1 MNDAPRRPPSAQTS
15 ASRPFEAAYHA
26 VHLPEHPAR
35 AVVWRV
41 VADYLS
47 RWVPVDAH
55 VLEIGA
61 GYCHWINAVRG
72 ARRVAVDVWP
82 ELPRHAAAGVE
93 TVVADVTK
101 DLRGLEGQ
109 QSQEPQTTQQPQK
122 SQAAQGKQGTRPF
135 DVVLASN
142 LLEHFEPDVAASV
155 VANVANA
162 LRSGGR
168 FIIVQPNFRYAYR
181 EYFDDYT
188 HRSIFTDVSLQNLL
202 RSHGFEIDFCAPK
215 FLPYSMRE
223 ARVPISPFLIKLYL
237 HSPIKPRAG
246 QMLIVARKV

>member
-1 MNDAPRRPPSAQTS
+1 MNDAPRRVDQ
-15 ASRPFEAAYHA
+15 PFQEAYHA

-35 AVVWRV
+35 AMVWRV
-41 VADYLS
+41 VAEHLS
-47 RWVPVDAH
+47 RWVADDAH

-82 ELPRHAAAGVE
+82 ELPRHAAPGVE
-93 TVVADVTK
+93 AVVADVTK
-101 DLRGLEGQ
+101 DLRGLGAGP
-109 QSQEPQTTQQPQK
+109 SAGP
-122 SQAAQGKQGTRPF
+122 GGGRF

-142 LLEHFEPDVAASV
+142 VLEHFEPAVSATVIADVAAV
-155 VANVANA
+155 

-188 HRSIFTDVSLQNLL
+188 HRSIFTDVSLPNLL
-202 RSHGFEIDFCAPK
+202 RSHGFEIDLCAPK

-223 ARVPISPFLIKLYL
+223 ARMPIAPWLIKLYL
-237 HSPIKPRAG
+237 HSPFKPRAG
-246 QMLIVARKV
+246 QMLIVARKA

>member
-1 MNDAPRRPPSAQTS
+1 MNAE
-15 ASRPFEAAYHA
+15 RPFQEVYHA

-41 VADYLS
+41 VAQHLS
-47 RWVPVDAH
+47 RWVPADAH

-93 TVVADVTK
+93 AVVGDVTK
-101 DLRGLEGQ
+101 DLRGLG
-109 QSQEPQTTQQPQK
+109 
-122 SQAAQGKQGTRPF
+122 AHPF

-142 LLEHFEPDVAASV
+142 VLEHFEADVAAAV
-155 VANVANA
+155 VANVASV

-188 HRSIFTDVSLQNLL
+188 HRSIFTDVSLSNLL
-202 RSHGFEIDFCAPK
+202 RSHGFVIDFCAPK

-237 HSPIKPRAG
+237 NSPIKPRAG
-246 QMLIVARKV
+246 QMLIVARKA

>member
-1 MNDAPRRPPSAQTS
+1 MTDQ
-15 ASRPFEAAYHA
+15 PFQEVYHA

-41 VADYLS
+41 VAEHLAQ
-47 RWVPVDAH
+47 WVPANAH

-61 GYCHWINAVRG
+61 GYCHWINAVRA

-82 ELPRHAAAGVE
+82 ELPRHAGPGVE
-93 TVVADVTK
+93 AVVADVTK
-101 DLRGLEGQ
+101 ELGGL
-109 QSQEPQTTQQPQK
+109 
-122 SQAAQGKQGTRPF
+122 AAPGAETF

-142 LLEHFEPDVAASV
+142 LLEHFAPDLAADV
-155 VANVANA
+155 VDNVANA
-162 LRSGGR
+162 LKTGGR

-188 HRSIFTDVSLQNLL
+188 HRSIFTDVSLPNLL
-202 RSHGFEIDFCAPK
+202 RSHGFEIDFCAAK

-223 ARVPISPFLIKLYL
+223 ARVPISPWLIKLYL

-246 QMLIVARKV
+246 QMLIVARKA

>member
-1 MNDAPRRPPSAQTS
+1 MNAE
-15 ASRPFEAAYHA
+15 RPFQEVYHA

-41 VADYLS
+41 VAEHLS
-47 RWVPVDAH
+47 RWVPADAH

-82 ELPRHAAAGVE
+82 ELPRHAAPGVE
-93 TVVADVTK
+93 AVVADVTK
-101 DLRGLEGQ
+101 DLRGLG
-109 QSQEPQTTQQPQK
+109 
-122 SQAAQGKQGTRPF
+122 AHPF

-142 LLEHFEPDVAASV
+142 VLEHFDADVAAAV
-155 VANVANA
+155 VANVASV

-188 HRSIFTDVSLQNLL
+188 HRSIFTDVSLSNLL
-202 RSHGFEIDFCAPK
+202 RSHGFVIDFCAPK

-237 HSPIKPRAG
+237 NSPIKPRAG
-246 QMLIVARKV
+246 QMLIVARKA

>member
-1 MNDAPRRPPSAQTS
+1 MND
-15 ASRPFEAAYHA
+15 RPFQEVYHA

-41 VADYLS
+41 VAEHLS
-47 RWVPVDAH
+47 RWVPADAH

-93 TVVADVTK
+93 AVVADVT
-101 DLRGLEGQ
+101 RGLSGLGPE
-109 QSQEPQTTQQPQK
+109 
-122 SQAAQGKQGTRPF
+122 AQF
-135 DVVLASN
+135 DTVLASN
-142 LLEHFEPDVAASV
+142 VLEHFEPDAAASV
-155 VANVANA
+155 VSTVAGV

-223 ARVPISPFLIKLYL
+223 ARVPISPMLIKLYL

-246 QMLIVARKV
+246 QMLNVARKA